1 MLVILMKL
9 GTILQEVSEWHD
21 APSVVEPE
29 DLKDRKTNQGM
40 PLFLSNEGKQYL
52 FAFSLKLIFFFF
64 VR

>member
-40 PLFLSNEGKQYL
+40 PLFLSNEGKQI
-52 FAFSLKLIFFFF
+52 SLRFLSETDIFFFC
-64 VR
+64 